1 MSNYPDD
8 ADTSRM
14 DGGGTPT
21 QRSEDFAKEREV
33 RREQDETRLKAHEA
47 ARHAGAAL
55 RCLGLSDRS
64 LEIIAEGLCEELIR
78 DDYYAPAVEALPG
91 SYASIAAALV
101 AAGRTTQ
108 SHGEAA

>member
-8 ADTSRM
+8 VDFSRM

-21 QRSEDFAKEREV
+21 QRSADFAKEREA
-33 RREQDETRLKAHEA
+33 RREQDEIRLKAHEA

-78 DDYYAPAVEALPG
+78 DDYYAPALEALHG
-91 SYASIAAALV
+91 SYASIVAALV

-108 SHGEAA
+108 AEEAA